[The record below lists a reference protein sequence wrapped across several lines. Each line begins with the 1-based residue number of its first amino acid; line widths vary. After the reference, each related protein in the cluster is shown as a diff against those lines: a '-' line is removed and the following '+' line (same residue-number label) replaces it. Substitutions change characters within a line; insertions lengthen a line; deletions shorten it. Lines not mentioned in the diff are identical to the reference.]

1 MISFP
6 TALLGGLLLG
16 TSVIVARRRH
26 EDLLDLGWLGED
38 EASPVIAPRV
48 SARVQRAAPVAPVVS
63 PRPAS
68 SYDPARSNKAAYA
81 RTHLAKRFW
90 GATVLSSQAAMSM
103 DKLAARIRSS
113 DPSAAA
119 QAKSVAS
126 AMRSSAS
133 ESGKL
138 ALNYDEGWV
147 RNRMGRSG
155 IVLEL
160 GA

>member
-16 TSVIVARRRH
+16 TSVVIARRH
-26 EDLLDLGWLGED
+26 EGSGFGWLGED
-38 EASPVIAPRV
+38 DAAPTIAPRV
-48 SARVQRAAPVAPVVS
+48 SARVQRPTVAPVAP

-138 ALNYDEGWV
+138 ALNYDEAWV

-155 IVLEL
+155 ISLEL